1 MKSCCGSLK
10 RDCSGSCED
19 YDECLILSVA
29 RDVKSSL
36 RG

>member
-1 MKSCCGSLK
+1 MKDCCGNLK
-10 RDCSGSCED
+10 GGCSGSCVD
-19 YDECLILSVA
+19 YEECLILSVA